1 MKKQY
6 TVNELAVMS
15 GVSIRTLHYYDQI
28 GLLCPARIAENG
40 YRIYGEKE
48 VNQLQQIL
56 FYREIKVPLNSFKAS
71 KVTTIPI
78 NRSLWNYNCVTNE
91 NIIELKSADDLIEM
105 LDIKIRNEFGGVKS
119 EYSNYEMIKCIGKLD
134 KIKTELLKKLNNAI

>member
-1 MKKQY
+1 MAWRNGISSSVFEDYYNACQERQGIRDTLEWYKS
-6 TVNELAVMS
+6 N
-15 GVSIRTLHYYDQI
+15 VS
-28 GLLCPARIAENG
+28 
-40 YRIYGEKE
+40 
-48 VNQLQQIL
+48 
-56 FYREIKVPLNSFKAS
+56 EINVPLNSFKAS

-78 NRSLWNYNCVTNE
+78 NRSLWNYDYLTNE

-119 EYSNYEMIKCIGKLD
+119 AYNKYEMIKCIGKLD

>member
-1 MKKQY
+1 MAWR
-6 TVNELAVMS
+6 NGISS
-15 GVSIRTLHYYDQI
+15 GVFEDYYNARQERQRTRDTLEWYKSNV
-28 GLLCPARIAENG
+28 AEIN
-40 YRIYGEKE
+40 
-48 VNQLQQIL
+48 
-56 FYREIKVPLNSFKAS
+56 VPLNSFKTS

-78 NRSLWNYNCVTNE
+78 NGSLWNYDYFTAE

-119 EYSNYEMIKCIGKLD
+119 EYNKYEMIKCIGKLD